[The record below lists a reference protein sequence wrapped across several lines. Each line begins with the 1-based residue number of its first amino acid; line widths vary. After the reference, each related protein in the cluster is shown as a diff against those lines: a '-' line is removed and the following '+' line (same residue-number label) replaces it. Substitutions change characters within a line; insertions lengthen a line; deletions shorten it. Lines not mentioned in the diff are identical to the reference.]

1 MIGEQT
7 KVNELPRSAIPW
19 RFDGKVSI
27 VTGASSGMGIAIAH
41 YLGLAGARV
50 VLVGRD
56 RERLAATTKGVRE
69 SGAECIELAA
79 DITADGSAERVV
91 EAAVKTFGRVDSLV
105 HNAGVLLLNSL
116 EEATTEELDIQY
128 RIHLR
133 APFELTK
140 AALPHLG
147 KGSSIVFIGSNLV
160 HHGLP
165 GSSTYSA
172 SKGGVEA
179 LARTFAIELA
189 PRGIRVNVLSPGVTR
204 TPMTV
209 RITDHPEV
217 LKAVLEVTPIG
228 RLGEVEDIA
237 AAVAFLISDAA
248 GFIVGATLLIDGGQ
262 SSI

>member
-1 MIGEQT
+1 MIEEKT
-7 KVNELPRSAIPW
+7 KISESTKSAMPW
-19 RFDGKVSI
+19 RLDGKVSI
-27 VTGASSGMGIAIAH
+27 VTGASSGMGVAITH

-56 RERLAATTKGVRE
+56 RQRLAATTRGVRE
-69 SGAECIELAA
+69 AGTECIELTA
-79 DITADGSAERVV
+79 DITADGAGEKVV
-91 EAAVKTFGRVDSLV
+91 EAAVKAFGRIDSIV

-147 KGSSIVFIGSNLV
+147 RGSSVVFIGSNLV

-165 GSSTYSA
+165 GTSTYSA

-179 LARTFAIELA
+179 LARTLAIELA

-209 RITDHPEV
+209 RITEHPEV
-217 LKAVLEVTPIG
+217 LKAVLAVTPIG

-237 AAVAFLISDAA
+237 AAVTFLTSDAA

>member
-1 MIGEQT
+1 MIEERM
-7 KVNELPRSAIPW
+7 KVSESATSAIPW
-19 RFDGKVSI
+19 RLDGKVSI
-27 VTGASSGMGIAIAH
+27 VTGASSGMGVGIAH
-41 YLGLAGARV
+41 YLALAGARV

-56 RERLAATTKGVRE
+56 RERLAATTKALRTG
-69 SGAECIELAA
+69 GAECIELKA
-79 DITADGSAERVV
+79 DITADGAAEKVV
-91 EAAVKTFGRVDSLV
+91 EAAVKAFGRIDSLV

-116 EEATTEELDIQY
+116 DEASTEELDIQY

-133 APFELTK
+133 APFELTR

-165 GSSTYSA
+165 GSATYSA

-179 LARTFAIELA
+179 LARTLAIELA

-209 RITDHPEV
+209 RITEHPEV
-217 LKAVLEVTPIG
+217 LKAVLAVTPIG
-228 RLGEVEDIA
+228 RLGEVEDVA
-237 AAVAFLISDAA
+237 AAVAFLTSDAA
-248 GFIVGATLLIDGGQ
+248 GFVVGATLLIDGGQ